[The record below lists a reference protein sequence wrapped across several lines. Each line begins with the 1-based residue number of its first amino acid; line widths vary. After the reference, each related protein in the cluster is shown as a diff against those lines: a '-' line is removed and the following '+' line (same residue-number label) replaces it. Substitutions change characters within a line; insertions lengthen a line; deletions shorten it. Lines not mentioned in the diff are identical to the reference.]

1 MGEKLLFVT
10 HSPIFSFSLS
20 FLACQ
25 WSSRKPSVYLFHVL
39 VSRCVWEREQR
50 ERYFRLWSNRK
61 SRKSSW
67 IGVELL
73 VGRPQLVTLILWR
86 FPLTFWLYMNRDSL
100 FPAPQ
105 QCLHLLLGLLYY
117 VTVCLQKVW
126 VLGGPLDR
134 GTVKD
139 GALAWVWVLTAKGK
153 RGALAVGEEFPLFI
167 ICFLWHSGV
176 CDSYLKRES
185 EQRLR

>member
-1 MGEKLLFVT
+1 MFL
-10 HSPIFSFSLS
+10 SPG
-20 FLACQ
+20 
-25 WSSRKPSVYLFHVL
+25 V
-39 VSRCVWEREQR
+39 CVWECVCVSVCVCVCVCVCLRAREREQR
-50 ERYFRLWSNRK
+50 ERYFRLWSISK
-61 SRKSSW
+61 PRKSSW

-86 FPLTFWLYMNRDSL
+86 FPLTFWLSMNRDSL

-105 QCLHLLLGLLYY
+105 QCLHLLWGLLYY

-126 VLGGPLDR
+126 VLGGPLNR

-139 GALAWVWVLTAKGK
+139 GALAWVWVLTEKGK
-153 RGALAVGEEFPLFI
+153 RGALAVGEEFPLLI
-167 ICFLWHSGV
+167 MCFLWHSGV
-176 CDSYLKRES
+176 CDSYMKRES

>member
-1 MGEKLLFVT
+1 M
-10 HSPIFSFSLS
+10 
-20 FLACQ
+20 
-25 WSSRKPSVYLFHVL
+25 
-39 VSRCVWEREQR
+39 CVREREQR
-50 ERYFRLWSNRK
+50 ERYFRLWSISK

-86 FPLTFWLYMNRDSL
+86 FPLTFWLSVNRDSL

-105 QCLHLLLGLLYY
+105 QCYICFWDCCITLRLSAESLLSSWGTSRQRHSQGWSLSVGLSFD
-117 VTVCLQKVW
+117 CEGK
-126 VLGGPLDR
+126 
-134 GTVKD
+134 
-139 GALAWVWVLTAKGK
+139 KG
-153 RGALAVGEEFPLFI
+153 GALAVGEEFPLFI
-167 ICFLWHSGV
+167 MCFPWHSGV

>member
-1 MGEKLLFVT
+1 MFL
-10 HSPIFSFSLS
+10 SPR
-20 FLACQ
+20 A
-25 WSSRKPSVYLFHVL
+25 SV
-39 VSRCVWEREQR
+39 CVREREQR
-50 ERYFRLWSNRK
+50 ERYFRLWFISK

-86 FPLTFWLYMNRDSL
+86 FPLTFWLSMNRDSL

-117 VTVCLQKVW
+117 ITVCLQKVFW
-126 VLGGPLDR
+126 VLGEPLDR

-139 GALAWVWVLTAKGK
+139 GALAWVWVLTVKGK
-153 RGALAVGEEFPLFI
+153 KGGALAVGEEFPLFI
-167 ICFLWHSGV
+167 MCFPWHRGV
-176 CDSYLKRES
+176 WDSYLKRES